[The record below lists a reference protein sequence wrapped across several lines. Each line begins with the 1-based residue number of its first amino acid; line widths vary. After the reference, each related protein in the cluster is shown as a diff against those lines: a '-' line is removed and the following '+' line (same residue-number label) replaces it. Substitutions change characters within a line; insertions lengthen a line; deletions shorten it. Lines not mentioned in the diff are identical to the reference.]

1 METDQ
6 HLGTII
12 EKVTAIYEKYKGD
25 PYMGPKTHNFICNQL
40 ETTLENIERNHCER
54 TQRIDDLT
62 TDQNTFMQGF
72 LFHNHY
78 FYNPTTEQFFF
89 YDGEHYSQCSEDD
102 IIYNILSTISKDGQL
117 MSWKQK
123 TKVSIMKRIKD
134 NHIYQSIPES
144 ETIQQVL
151 GKLYPAVFPTKTAAK
166 YFLTV
171 VGDNILKKDPTLIH
185 IANAN
190 AKSLVNTLNIQCQAW
205 FGTNACQT
213 IKYKYHAEHNYQQ
226 IRLLTS
232 MMTTSPVFCTDNVV
246 DMLCVACHYS
256 NRYQSS
262 DNYLVKYSND
272 DLLINATFYL
282 KTLAPNSLVDMFCA
296 EYIRV
301 TSTSAKFIVGH
312 IVSTAVFKPTQIT
325 WKNMYYLWKHF
336 LDAKR
341 LPNVVFTAKLKS
353 RLIEVLARH
362 YDAEQDTFH
371 GVNSKYLPN
380 VCKFLQFW
388 DETMVEDTSEV
399 DFELEIG
406 EIATL
411 FKLWRGKDSMI
422 NMSEKQIVDIIEYFY
437 PDVEIDGDKSI
448 YRIRNA
454 MWDKQ
459 MDIQLALD
467 ELEDI
472 SIISAYDAYV
482 HYTEFMNRKEDGRAT
497 LLVSKP
503 YFDKFFELNRKS
515 SLSSSPP

>member
-1 METDQ
+1 MEMDQ

-12 EKVTAIYEKYKGD
+12 EKVTAIYEKYKAD
-25 PYMGPKTHNFICNQL
+25 PYMGPKTQHFICNQL
-40 ETTLENIERNHCER
+40 ETTLENIERTHCER

-62 TDQNTFMQGF
+62 TDQNTFMQAF

-78 FYNPTTEQFFF
+78 FYHPTTEQFFF

-144 ETIQQVL
+144 DTIQQVL

-171 VGDNILKKDPTLIH
+171 LGDNILKKDTTLIH
-185 IANAN
+185 IAAGN
-190 AKSLVNTLNIQCQAW
+190 AKSLVNCLNVQCQAW

-213 IKYKYHAEHNYQQ
+213 IKYKYHAEHSYQQ

-232 MMTTSPVFCTDNVV
+232 MLSSPVFTSDHAL

-262 DNYLVKYSND
+262 DNYLIKYSND

-282 KTLAPNSLVDMFCA
+282 KTLAPNTLVDMFRS

-301 TSTSAKFIVGH
+301 TPTSAKFTMGSEVIIHDV
-312 IVSTAVFKPTQIT
+312 VFKPTQIT

-336 LDAKR
+336 LDSKR
-341 LPNVVFTAKLKS
+341 LPNVVFTSKLKS
-353 RLIEVLARH
+353 RLIEVLSQH
-362 YDAEQDTFH
+362 YDAEQDAFN

-388 DETMVEDTSEV
+388 EETMVEDASEI
-399 DFELEIG
+399 ELEIS

-411 FKLWRGKDSMI
+411 FKLWRGKDSMV

-437 PDVEIDGDKSI
+437 PDVEIDGDKYI
-448 YRIRNA
+448 YRIRNT

-503 YFDKFFELNRKS
+503 YFDKFFELQRGV
-515 SLSSSPP
+515 SLAESPP